1 MQAPPLPTYKVKVSD
16 DSMMSSMSSI
26 SSTDV
31 DNAMFMNEWKKD
43 GSWDTM
49 TGSRKAGRFDPIT
62 PGGTGEMKRLGIS
75 ERYEK
80 FHHISTAMKDSKKS
94 AIPCKRLECEGVL
107 TNIGPTPKRVHTKL
121 KRARERMQQLTK
133 ERACHLL
140 IHVVSRVAFVLI
152 SLHRNTAG
160 NDGAL
165 SAQCIVITDS
175 SLITEEIKVEVV
187 RRSLWK
193 NVSCNTNKLCGI
205 CTS

>member
-1 MQAPPLPTYKVKVSD
+1 MTRITSSLEQPTSGGVGQVKNGFLEISSKRMQAPPLPTYKVKVSD

-31 DNAMFMNEWKKD
+31 DNAMFMNGRKKD

-94 AIPCKRLECEGVL
+94 TIPCKVECEGVL
-107 TNIGPTPKRVHTKL
+107 TNIGPAPAVTQIET
-121 KRARERMQQLTK
+121 ARE
-133 ERACHLL
+133 
-140 IHVVSRVAFVLI
+140 S
-152 SLHRNTAG
+152 N
-160 NDGAL
+160 
-165 SAQCIVITDS
+165 S
-175 SLITEEIKVEVV
+175 SQG
-187 RRSLWK
+187 K
-193 NVSCNTNKLCGI
+193 NVPFTHSCCFTCSI
-205 CTS
+205 CNR